1 MTQKYKI
8 VLVEDNIDTAAFL
21 QMELEDAGYE
31 VEIAR
36 DGQQGAVKI
45 RQAAPDLVILDR
57 EMPVMNG
64 IELCKYLRRS
74 SDVPIL
80 MVTARREIN
89 ERVEGLDAGANDYL
103 VKPFASEELLA
114 RVRALIR
121 STKAFQKVEMQM
133 DDLTLNT
140 QTCEVRRSGE
150 IIELSRKEYDL
161 LQYFLSNPNQVLS
174 KSQIFE
180 SVWGWESDGNEG
192 SVEVYV
198 HSLRGKLEKNNPER
212 IIHTKRGIGYI
223 LKKSEK

>member
-21 QMELEDAGYE
+21 QMELEDAGYQ

-45 RQAAPDLVILDR
+45 RQVAPDLVILDR

-121 STKAFQKVEMQM
+121 STKTFQKVEMQL
-133 DDLTLNT
+133 DDLSLNT
-140 QTCEVRRSGE
+140 QTCEVRRAGE
-150 IIELSRKEYDL
+150 QIELSRKEYEL
-161 LQYFLSNPNQVLS
+161 LQYFLTNANQVLS

-212 IIHTKRGIGYI
+212 LIHTKRGIGYI
-223 LKKSEK
+223 LKKSF